1 MGAAGFGAAAT
12 DGAAGFGAAGLGGAG
27 LGAVGLGTSAF
38 AGSLPGSAGSLPG
51 SAGSLPGSAGS
62 LPGSSSAVP
71 MPCRALSSFRR
82 RSSSRPSAWSAS
94 SDTEEA
100 YRRTPCVL
108 AAAAGRGR
116 TPERIRSAG
125 VSTRDAGRTE
135 ETDAEETEAAASR
148 ASTVSAPAASTLCS
162 AAADTD
168 SDTPGSDAPDSGRGE
183 APPRARCVAAA
194 IRARGLE
201 ATGRTPC
208 FTETSPEPRPFAPR
222 PSDSAGRGTT
232 RPNQPR

>member
-1 MGAAGFGAAAT
+1 MGAAGLGAVGFGAAGFGAATT
-12 DGAAGFGAAGLGGAG
+12 DGAAGFGAVG
-27 LGAVGLGTSAF
+27 LGASAF
-38 AGSLPGSAGSLPG
+38 AGSLRD
-51 SAGSLPGSAGS
+51 
-62 LPGSSSAVP
+62 SSSAVP

-82 RSSSRPSAWSAS
+82 RSSSRPSAGSAS

-108 AAAAGRGR
+108 AVAAAGRGR
-116 TPERIRSAG
+116 APERIRSAG
-125 VSTRDAGRTE
+125 VGTREAGRTE
-135 ETDAEETEAAASR
+135 ETDAEETDASASCAAVSR
-148 ASTVSAPAASTLCS
+148 TPVPAASTACS
-162 AAADTD
+162 AAADTPD
-168 SDTPGSDAPDSGRGE
+168 SAPGSGRGE

-208 FTETSPEPRPFAPR
+208 STETSPEPRPFAPR

-232 RPNQPR
+232 RPNRQR

>member
-1 MGAAGFGAAAT
+1 
-12 DGAAGFGAAGLGGAG
+12 
-27 LGAVGLGTSAF
+27 
-38 AGSLPGSAGSLPG
+38 
-51 SAGSLPGSAGS
+51 
-62 LPGSSSAVP
+62 

-82 RSSSRPSAWSAS
+82 RSSSRPSAGSTS

-108 AAAAGRGR
+108 AVAAAGRGR
-116 TPERIRSAG
+116 APERIRSAG
-125 VSTRDAGRTE
+125 VGTREAGRE
-135 ETDAEETEAAASR
+135 ESSR
-148 ASTVSAPAASTLCS
+148 ATVSRTPAPVASTAPAPAASTFCS
-162 AAADTD
+162 AAADTPG
-168 SDTPGSDAPDSGRGE
+168 SDTPDSAPGSGRGE

-208 FTETSPEPRPFAPR
+208 STETSPEPRPLAPR

-232 RPNQPR
+232 RPNRQR

>member
-1 MGAAGFGAAAT
+1 
-12 DGAAGFGAAGLGGAG
+12 
-27 LGAVGLGTSAF
+27 
-38 AGSLPGSAGSLPG
+38 
-51 SAGSLPGSAGS
+51 
-62 LPGSSSAVP
+62 

-82 RSSSRPSAWSAS
+82 RSSSRPSAGSAS

-108 AAAAGRGR
+108 AVAAAGRGR
-116 TPERIRSAG
+116 VPERIRSAG
-125 VSTRDAGRTE
+125 VGTREAGRTE
-135 ETDAEETEAAASR
+135 ETDAEETDAPASR
-148 ASTVSAPAASTLCS
+148 AAVSRTPAPAASTLCS
-162 AAADTD
+162 AAADT
-168 SDTPGSDAPDSGRGE
+168 PGSGRGE

-208 FTETSPEPRPFAPR
+208 STETSPEPRPSTPR

>member
-1 MGAAGFGAAAT
+1 
-12 DGAAGFGAAGLGGAG
+12 
-27 LGAVGLGTSAF
+27 
-38 AGSLPGSAGSLPG
+38 
-51 SAGSLPGSAGS
+51 
-62 LPGSSSAVP
+62 

-82 RSSSRPSAWSAS
+82 RSSSRPSAGSAS

-108 AAAAGRGR
+108 AVAAAGRGR
-116 TPERIRSAG
+116 APERIRSAG
-125 VSTRDAGRTE
+125 VGTREAGRTE
-135 ETDAEETEAAASR
+135 ETDAEETDASASCAAVSR
-148 ASTVSAPAASTLCS
+148 TPVPAASTACS
-162 AAADTD
+162 AAADTPD
-168 SDTPGSDAPDSGRGE
+168 SAPGSGRGE

-208 FTETSPEPRPFAPR
+208 STETSPEPRPFAPR

>member
-1 MGAAGFGAAAT
+1 MGATGADCGSVFCTGAVALSPAASAGCTCFTGAGLGAAGL
-12 DGAAGFGAAGLGGAG
+12 GAAGFGAAGLDTGG
-27 LGAVGLGTSAF
+27 LGDSAF
-38 AGSLPGSAGSLPG
+38 AGSLR
-51 SAGSLPGSAGS
+51 
-62 LPGSSSAVP
+62 GSSSSVP

-82 RSSSRPSAWSAS
+82 RSSPRPSAGSAS

-108 AAAAGRGR
+108 AIVAAGTGR
-116 TPERIRSAG
+116 VPECIRSAG
-125 VSTRDAGRTE
+125 VGTRKAGRE
-135 ETDAEETEAAASR
+135 ESSH
-148 ASTVSAPAASTLCS
+148 STACS
-162 AAADTD
+162 AVADTD
-168 SDTPGSDAPDSGRGE
+168 SDTPDSGHGE

-208 FTETSPEPRPFAPR
+208 STETAPEPQPFTPL

>member
-1 MGAAGFGAAAT
+1 
-12 DGAAGFGAAGLGGAG
+12 
-27 LGAVGLGTSAF
+27 
-38 AGSLPGSAGSLPG
+38 
-51 SAGSLPGSAGS
+51 
-62 LPGSSSAVP
+62 

-82 RSSSRPSAWSAS
+82 RSSSRPSAGSAS

-108 AAAAGRGR
+108 AVAAAGRGR
-116 TPERIRSAG
+116 APERIRSAG
-125 VSTRDAGRTE
+125 VGTREAGRTE
-135 ETDAEETEAAASR
+135 ETDAEETDAVASL
-148 ASTVSAPAASTLCS
+148 ATVSRTPAPATSTLCS
-162 AAADTD
+162 ATAG
-168 SDTPGSDAPDSGRGE
+168 TPGSGRGA

-208 FTETSPEPRPFAPR
+208 STETSPEPRPFVPR

>member
-1 MGAAGFGAAAT
+1 
-12 DGAAGFGAAGLGGAG
+12 
-27 LGAVGLGTSAF
+27 
-38 AGSLPGSAGSLPG
+38 
-51 SAGSLPGSAGS
+51 
-62 LPGSSSAVP
+62 

-82 RSSSRPSAWSAS
+82 RSSSRPSAGSAS

-100 YRRTPCVL
+100 YRRTPCVFA

-116 TPERIRSAG
+116 APERIRSAG
-125 VSTRDAGRTE
+125 VGTREAGRE
-135 ETDAEETEAAASR
+135 ESSR
-148 ASTVSAPAASTLCS
+148 ATVSRAPAPSTLCS
-162 AAADTD
+162 AAADTPGL
-168 SDTPGSDAPDSGRGE
+168 DTPGSGRGE

-201 ATGRTPC
+201 ATGRIPC
-208 FTETSPEPRPFAPR
+208 STETSPEPRPFVPR

>member
-1 MGAAGFGAAAT
+1 MGAAGLGT
-12 DGAAGFGAAGLGGAG
+12 AGFGAAGLGA
-27 LGAVGLGTSAF
+27 SAF
-38 AGSLPGSAGSLPG
+38 AGSLR
-51 SAGSLPGSAGS
+51 
-62 LPGSSSAVP
+62 GSSSAVP

-82 RSSSRPSAWSAS
+82 RSSSRPSAGSAS

-108 AAAAGRGR
+108 AVAAAGRGR
-116 TPERIRSAG
+116 APERIRSAG
-125 VSTRDAGRTE
+125 VGTREAGRTE

-148 ASTVSAPAASTLCS
+148 ATVSRTPAPAASTLCS
-162 AAADTD
+162 AAT
-168 SDTPGSDAPDSGRGE
+168 DTPGSVPVSGRGE

-208 FTETSPEPRPFAPR
+208 STETSPEPRPFAPR

>member
-1 MGAAGFGAAAT
+1 M
-12 DGAAGFGAAGLGGAG
+12 GAAGLGAIG
-27 LGAVGLGTSAF
+27 LGASAF
-38 AGSLPGSAGSLPG
+38 AGSLR
-51 SAGSLPGSAGS
+51 
-62 LPGSSSAVP
+62 GSSSAVP

-82 RSSSRPSAWSAS
+82 RSSSRPSAGSAS

-108 AAAAGRGR
+108 AVAAAGRGR
-116 TPERIRSAG
+116 VPERIRSAG
-125 VSTRDAGRTE
+125 VGTREAGRAE

-148 ASTVSAPAASTLCS
+148 ATVSRTPALAASTASAPTASTLCS
-162 AAADTD
+162 AAADT
-168 SDTPGSDAPDSGRGE
+168 PGSAPDSAPVSGRGE

-208 FTETSPEPRPFAPR
+208 STETSPEPRPLAPR

>member
-1 MGAAGFGAAAT
+1 
-12 DGAAGFGAAGLGGAG
+12 
-27 LGAVGLGTSAF
+27 
-38 AGSLPGSAGSLPG
+38 
-51 SAGSLPGSAGS
+51 
-62 LPGSSSAVP
+62 

-82 RSSSRPSAWSAS
+82 RSSSRPSAGSAS

-108 AAAAGRGR
+108 AVAAAGRGR
-116 TPERIRSAG
+116 APERIRSAG
-125 VSTRDAGRTE
+125 VGTREAGRAE
-135 ETDAEETEAAASR
+135 ETDAEETDAAAST
-148 ASTVSAPAASTLCS
+148 APAPAASTLCS
-162 AAADTD
+162 AAAG
-168 SDTPGSDAPDSGRGE
+168 TPGSDTPDSAPVSGRGE

-208 FTETSPEPRPFAPR
+208 STETSPEPRPFAPR

>member
-1 MGAAGFGAAAT
+1 M
-12 DGAAGFGAAGLGGAG
+12 GAAGLGTVG
-27 LGAVGLGTSAF
+27 LGASAF
-38 AGSLPGSAGSLPG
+38 AGSLR
-51 SAGSLPGSAGS
+51 
-62 LPGSSSAVP
+62 GSSSAVP
-71 MPCRALSSFRR
+71 IPCRALSSFRR
-82 RSSSRPSAWSAS
+82 RSSSRPAAGSAS

-108 AAAAGRGR
+108 AAAAAGRGR
-116 TPERIRSAG
+116 VPERIRSAG
-125 VSTRDAGRTE
+125 VGTREAGRAE
-135 ETDAEETEAAASR
+135 ETKAEETEAVASR
-148 ASTVSAPAASTLCS
+148 ATVPRTSALAASTVPAPAASTLCS
-162 AAADTD
+162 AAADTPD
-168 SDTPGSDAPDSGRGE
+168 SAPVSGRGE

-208 FTETSPEPRPFAPR
+208 STETSPEPRPFAPR

>member
-1 MGAAGFGAAAT
+1 MGAAGLGT
-12 DGAAGFGAAGLGGAG
+12 AGFGAAGLGA
-27 LGAVGLGTSAF
+27 SAF
-38 AGSLPGSAGSLPG
+38 AGSLRD
-51 SAGSLPGSAGS
+51 
-62 LPGSSSAVP
+62 SSSAVP

-82 RSSSRPSAWSAS
+82 RSSSRPSAGSAS

-108 AAAAGRGR
+108 AVAAAGRGR
-116 TPERIRSAG
+116 VPERIRSAG
-125 VSTRDAGRTE
+125 VGTREAGRTE

-148 ASTVSAPAASTLCS
+148 ATVSRTPAPAASTLCS
-162 AAADTD
+162 AAT
-168 SDTPGSDAPDSGRGE
+168 DTPGSVPVSGRGE

-208 FTETSPEPRPFAPR
+208 STETSPEPRPFAPR

>member
-1 MGAAGFGAAAT
+1 MGAAGLGAVGFGAAGFGAATT
-12 DGAAGFGAAGLGGAG
+12 DGAAGFGAVG
-27 LGAVGLGTSAF
+27 LGASAF
-38 AGSLPGSAGSLPG
+38 AGSLRD
-51 SAGSLPGSAGS
+51 
-62 LPGSSSAVP
+62 SSSAVP

-82 RSSSRPSAWSAS
+82 RSSSRPSAGSAS

-108 AAAAGRGR
+108 AVAAAGRGR
-116 TPERIRSAG
+116 VPERIRSAG
-125 VSTRDAGRTE
+125 VGTREAGRTE

-148 ASTVSAPAASTLCS
+148 ATVSRTPAPAASTLCS
-162 AAADTD
+162 AAT
-168 SDTPGSDAPDSGRGE
+168 DTPGSVPVSGRGE

-208 FTETSPEPRPFAPR
+208 STETSPEPRPFAPR

>member
-1 MGAAGFGAAAT
+1 MGTAGLGTVGLGVATTDGAAGLGAVGLGAATT
-12 DGAAGFGAAGLGGAG
+12 DGAAGFGATG
-27 LGAVGLGTSAF
+27 LGASAC
-38 AGSLPGSAGSLPG
+38 AGSLR
-51 SAGSLPGSAGS
+51 
-62 LPGSSSAVP
+62 GSSSAVP

-82 RSSSRPSAWSAS
+82 RSSSRPSAGSAS

-100 YRRTPCVL
+100 YRRTPCVFA

-116 TPERIRSAG
+116 APERIRSAG
-125 VSTRDAGRTE
+125 VGTREAGRAE
-135 ETDAEETEAAASR
+135 ETDAEETDAEETDAAAST
-148 ASTVSAPAASTLCS
+148 APAPAASTLCS
-162 AAADTD
+162 AAAGTPG
-168 SDTPGSDAPDSGRGE
+168 SDTPGSVPVSGRGE

-208 FTETSPEPRPFAPR
+208 STETSPEPRPLAPR